1 MKNSIM
7 PRKQISRRTMLGTL
21 GVATAGLALTPNIAQ
36 AISISIGGG
45 GSSGGLLSTKNLTT
59 LFNMAKEMNFTEED
73 EIRLGEELF
82 PSLISGSGGIYR
94 NDKIQSALIQIAQ
107 KVLASSPRKE
117 LPWQVVAVADN
128 SVNAWALP
136 GGKIAINSGLL
147 RYAANEDELAAVLA
161 HEIGHVNNKH
171 AVEQIKSKSFIGG
184 LSSIGQSALNSE
196 LQKHGTAGYAASS
209 VIGELEG
216 PMMEMVTS
224 GFGRDA
230 EFEADANIATAFR
243 VSGHSVERG
252 VGIFETLLELLPAN
266 TTQTTSLYSTHPETR
281 ERIDTIL
288 RNQAAAD
295 AQAADDKEVS
305 PAFAAI
311 KETFPTREVYMRNR
325 TS

>member
-1 MKNSIM
+1 M
-7 PRKQISRRTMLGTL
+7 GTIFR
-21 GVATAGLALTPNIAQ
+21 G
-36 AISISIGGG
+36 
-45 GSSGGLLSTKNLTT
+45 
-59 LFNMAKEMNFTEED
+59 
-73 EIRLGEELF
+73 
-82 PSLISGSGGIYR
+82 
-94 NDKIQSALIQIAQ
+94 
-107 KVLASSPRKE
+107 
-117 LPWQVVAVADN
+117 WQVVAVADN

-252 VGIFETLLELLPAN
+252 VGIFETLLVLLPAN

-288 RNQAAAD
+288 RNRVEAD